1 MKLSKI
7 TVIAV
12 CIALSASL
20 FAQSRSEASVES
32 QYLNDSDGLIIMSL
46 ASSTEYDNKLVAL
59 QYLESAINN
68 GNTSEQIVAAIDQLA
83 GEGLNTQSRERGR
96 LANNYPD
103 IRRQACLMMAKIKG
117 DEKTMKHV
125 KNTLVNITTQD
136 NEPMVMAAAIHSL
149 GEIGINSN
157 DEVVD
162 AITFANRK
170 NQAMNP
176 TSSLALEVLNALEK
190 LEATTENKRMIIDT
204 CASIASDYHYVT
216 PVRNRALGILK
227 AMSSSGSN

>member
-7 TVIAV
+7 TVVAV

-83 GEGLNTQSRERGR
+83 GEGLTTQTREKGR

-103 IRRQACLMMAKIKG
+103 IRRQACLMMAKING

-149 GEIGINSN
+149 GEIGINNN